1 MFSDYQSVVTIATES
16 EQAKNEEFDTMKE
29 ALTIQI
35 KTKMEEECKNI
46 QNKSKLK
53 DYSPIKHYN
62 EMTEIMH
69 QFDKINTDLETEMG
83 AIKDILHNSLLKLIN
98 PKPVTP
104 VRKKVKRVVKKR
116 VTDMR
121 TKKVKK
127 PKNPFGALMD
137 EDEDEDDV
145 MNVSEIEY
153 DGKSYFHDEGS
164 GKIYDPE
171 TSEEIGFGMMVI
183 SFN

>member
-1 MFSDYQSVVTIATES
+1 MFSDYQSAVTIAEES

-62 EMTEIMH
+62 EMTELRH

-104 VRKKVKRVVKKR
+104 VRKKVKQVVKKR
-116 VTDMR
+116 VIR
-121 TKKVKK
+121 KVMKK
-127 PKNPFGALMD
+127 PDPEAQSD
-137 EDEDEDDV
+137 VEDEDEDV

-153 DGKSYFHDEGS
+153 DGKLYYHDECS

-171 TSEEIGFGMMVI
+171 TSEEIGKMVI